1 MALPYVGNNDFRGYL
16 AYLGQQGDPNADF
29 ALKFTG
35 NDAGIDEAAL
45 RGYAAGPIGA
55 EDDERVMQSARDYIG
70 NAYKTWSGGQ
80 GGVLGAST
88 GGATQTVDPNAIAAY
103 DQGIGNVN
111 SALGRLG
118 NQQNS
123 GYSGIESS
131 YQDALNQLLLGKNR
145 ANQDYTNTKQTAAT
159 DYVGAKNT
167 VGSQAG
173 EAITGLQR
181 LLGSRGA
188 GGGSAAR
195 VAAPQAVAR
204 GASLQRADIGSTF
217 GKNNQ
222 ALDTNWGN
230 YMTDYQNQVSSAGNQ
245 RNQQRQSL
253 EQSIEGNR
261 ANLLQTLAQLTGQ
274 RATAAGGSATGA
286 AQPYLDQANSVLDR
300 LSNYN
305 VAPINFQTQ
314 AFQAPE
320 LSTYNP
326 QQATPEFQR
335 QSGGDYFSPYLQAL
349 LGKKQQRQ
357 FA

>member
-1 MALPYVGNNDFRGYL
+1 MYPSNTPYAVGTSNLQYRQPNTQTGGGGTSFLQDVNPL
-16 AYLGQQGDPNADF
+16 LDQGWS
-29 ALKFTG
+29 
-35 NDAGIDEAAL
+35 
-45 RGYAAGPIGA
+45 Y
-55 EDDERVMQSARDYIG
+55 EDISARTGQPVDRIRSYADSTRPG
-70 NAYKTWSGGQ
+70 YGVSGGQ
-80 GGVLGAST
+80 VQGATTSVGGGGG
-88 GGATQTVDPNAIAAY
+88 GGAGVDLSAY
-103 DQGIGNVN
+103 DQGIGNVQAGLN
-111 SALGRLG
+111 RLG
-118 NQQNS
+118 TQQNS
-123 GYSGIESS
+123 GYGAIESS

-173 EAITGLQR
+173 ESLTGLQR

-195 VAAPQAVAR
+195 IAAPQAVAR
-204 GASLQRADIGSTF
+204 GASLQRADIGNTF

-230 YMTDYQNQVSSAGNQ
+230 FMTDYDNQVSSAGNQ
-245 RNQQRQSL
+245 RTQQRQGL

-261 ANLLQTLAQLTGQ
+261 ASLLQTLAQLTGQ
-274 RATAAGGSATGA
+274 RAQAAGGNATGA

-300 LSNYN
+300 LSNYTT
-305 VAPINFQTQ
+305 APINFQTQ
-314 AFQAPE
+314 AYQAPA

-326 QQATPEFQR
+326 QATETSFQG
-335 QSGGDYFSPYLQAL
+335 QGSNDYFSPYLQAL